1 MSRKCLSVS
10 YLSACHRGSRDLAW
24 HADGEKRKDK
34 KVLLIYSKCIRFPKF
49 ITQKIPNL
57 TLYLKSLSELKT
69 QNMMS
74 WRHQNYKTCKNIYF
88 ITSFQLDSVLR
99 PGEVNCLFIFDNN
112 SNSCVL
118 LFNVRF
124 YFFVAWQWKPAG
136 CVDINYISY
145 PFLPPSVPPKI
156 LY

>member
-1 MSRKCLSVS
+1 M
-10 YLSACHRGSRDLAW
+10 
-24 HADGEKRKDK
+24 
-34 KVLLIYSKCIRFPKF
+34 P
-49 ITQKIPNL
+49 
-57 TLYLKSLSELKT
+57 
-69 QNMMS
+69 
-74 WRHQNYKTCKNIYF
+74 WRHQSYKTCKNIYF

-136 CVDINYISY
+136 CVDIYISHI
-145 PFLPPSVPPKI
+145 FLPPTENTVLKRVSCSYLRLTNCRACLLLGFSVQGCSRGIMQWRSPAHSPCRPLRNLPVSIAKLKLSANSLPIPPQPIRIKI
-156 LY
+156 Q